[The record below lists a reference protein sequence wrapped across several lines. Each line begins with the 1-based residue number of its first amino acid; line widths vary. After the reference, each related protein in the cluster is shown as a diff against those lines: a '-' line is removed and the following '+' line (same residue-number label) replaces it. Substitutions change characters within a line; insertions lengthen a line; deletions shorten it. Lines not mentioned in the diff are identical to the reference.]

1 MNLYRQLLILL
12 VSLAFLNACALPQLP
27 GAPQLPKRPPLPA
40 VDELLERLPDF
51 DLDLLKELGLPDL
64 SDIVNLPQ
72 LADLPGLSLGENAI
86 AFAGPTEMRI
96 DIGESI
102 RGTDIQLSGIVD
114 GRAEFFFA
122 GLRAERIAGDSL
134 DFDGA
139 WPSINGVNYNLRLR
153 VYRVAEGYVRAA
165 GVHRLVVEGIQPVHQ
180 PVMLNEDAP
189 NIPYTGSATVGQLMK
204 GTTFGYAG
212 FNEQGAEITGML
224 TGDFPFRKTGDSLRW
239 QGTLRP
245 DLPSV
250 FNLRIVRYSES
261 SVQVAGIVA
270 LQLPDP

>member
-1 MNLYRQLLILL
+1 MNLYRQILILL

-64 SDIVNLPQ
+64 SDIANLPQ

-189 NIPYTGSATVGQLMK
+189 KIPYTGSATVGQLMK

>member
-64 SDIVNLPQ
+64 SDIANLPQ

-165 GVHRLVVEGIQPVHQ
+165 GVHRLVVEEIQPVHQ

-189 NIPYTGSATVGQLMK
+189 KIPYTGSATVGQLMK

-270 LQLPDP
+270 LQLPGP

>member
-189 NIPYTGSATVGQLMK
+189 KIPYTGSATVGQLMK

-261 SVQVAGIVA
+261 SVQVGGIVA
-270 LQLPDP
+270 LQLPGP